1 MVSERTETGKLVVFD
16 TIACLNVCW
25 FRFVSVI
32 QTELSIS
39 VVIRNPSGTARVK
52 VTRLEVCSRREA
64 RKVELEN
71 SWKPASPVF
80 SREYYVLFR
89 DYADRMLFSRPE
101 SLFSVYRKRQQRGIF
116 FSFLFLFS
124 PSFILSARCCGGV
137 PLPFF
142 FFSVNPL
149 HGRTVRAAYA
159 QIE

>member
-64 RKVELEN
+64 RQVELEN

-101 SLFSVYRKRQQRGIF
+101 SLFSVYRKRQQRGIL

-124 PSFILSARCCGGV
+124 PPLSFFLLVVVVGCRC
-137 PLPFF
+137 L
-142 FFSVNPL
+142 FFSFLSTRSMVEL
-149 HGRTVRAAYA
+149 CVRPTHK
-159 QIE
+159 